1 MLQQFIA
8 ELNWPD
14 EVLASHLMKRLKL
27 MASDMVQSCV
37 KRYVL
42 KKLQLSTYCHFIVYS
57 RKVLAE
63 AMHRLKTFRN
73 QARENLA
80 LVAKRGK
87 NLPRVQDTKR
97 GKDGLCQICKLTN
110 LRTWGPFLPE
120 KLLFLHSRS
129 RSPLSKLAGNITVNK
144 RRLTGLFAETRGYYL

>member
-42 KKLQLSTYCHFIVYS
+42 KKYSYPRIITLLST
-57 RKVLAE
+57 
-63 AMHRLKTFRN
+63 
-73 QARENLA
+73 Q
-80 LVAKRGK
+80 GK
-87 NLPRVQDTKR
+87 
-97 GKDGLCQICKLTN
+97 
-110 LRTWGPFLPE
+110 F
-120 KLLFLHSRS
+120 
-129 RSPLSKLAGNITVNK
+129 
-144 RRLTGLFAETRGYYL
+144 

>member
-42 KKLQLSTYCHFIVYS
+42 KKLQLSTYYHFIVYS
-57 RKVLAE
+57 REVLAE
-63 AMHRLKTFRN
+63 AVHRLK
-73 QARENLA
+73 
-80 LVAKRGK
+80 
-87 NLPRVQDTKR
+87 
-97 GKDGLCQICKLTN
+97 
-110 LRTWGPFLPE
+110 
-120 KLLFLHSRS
+120 
-129 RSPLSKLAGNITVNK
+129 NI
-144 RRLTGLFAETRGYYL
+144 

>member
-63 AMHRLKTFRN
+63 AMHRLK
-73 QARENLA
+73 
-80 LVAKRGK
+80 
-87 NLPRVQDTKR
+87 
-97 GKDGLCQICKLTN
+97 
-110 LRTWGPFLPE
+110 
-120 KLLFLHSRS
+120 
-129 RSPLSKLAGNITVNK
+129 NI
-144 RRLTGLFAETRGYYL
+144 

>member
-42 KKLQLSTYCHFIVYS
+42 TGIRVFSLCLLQ
-57 RKVLAE
+57 
-63 AMHRLKTFRN
+63 
-73 QARENLA
+73 EN
-80 LVAKRGK
+80 
-87 NLPRVQDTKR
+87 
-97 GKDGLCQICKLTN
+97 
-110 LRTWGPFLPE
+110 
-120 KLLFLHSRS
+120 SS
-129 RSPLSKLAGNITVNK
+129 
-144 RRLTGLFAETRGYYL
+144 